1 MSLGNSYSCTIPL
14 LMIIK
19 VAKHFCSILSTEF
32 CEEEFW
38 IDEEFG
44 NEEECGFW
52 LALNVFPSSL
62 LARDYQIQEGLLL
75 AHKEENA
82 SFCINIFFSVAMA
95 KTLPHLKQWQPTP
108 IVSTLCLESVRIV
121 SRYKVH
127 KRPKIAVAFETSL
140 LLAKPKGYL
149 TFHRQHFSMGAFL

>member
-1 MSLGNSYSCTIPL
+1 MFNL
-14 LMIIK
+14 
-19 VAKHFCSILSTEF
+19 
-32 CEEEFW
+32 
-38 IDEEFG
+38 IDWVLWRRVLDWGRVWKWRRVWFLISFK
-44 NEEECGFW
+44 CFS
-52 LALNVFPSSL
+52 SSL

-82 SFCINIFFSVAMA
+82 SFCRNIFSVAMA
-95 KTLPHLKQWQPTP
+95 KTLPHLKQWKPTP